1 MYREFYRLEKKPFDL
16 TPNPEAPFLSEAHE
30 EALAILRYGVMSKKG
45 FLLLTGDVGTGKTT
59 MLQVLINSPDMMG
72 VHLCLL
78 SNPTLS
84 VDEFYYYIAGKF
96 GFEYHNNKARFLE
109 DFTEF
114 LHFLDERGE
123 RALFIVDEAHAL
135 PTKLLEEVRL
145 LSNQDRIGQSVLSI
159 FLVGQPELNQKLA
172 QERLLPLRQRIGIR
186 FHLKPF
192 SEKETASY
200 IQDKL
205 GHAGAKDFKIFT
217 DEAVRSIYR
226 ASKGTPRLINILCD
240 HALLSGFAES
250 KPVIGEDIIR
260 ECVRELHAPGDE
272 TVLPVGPSQR
282 PLLRG
287 FLSRKGASWATVA
300 LVLLIILLVAANY
313 ILYSSDVA
321 WLESVLPEGVMK
333 FLRQM
338 SEYIGGNFG

>member
-1 MYREFYRLEKKPFDL
+1 MYRKFYKLEKKPFDL
-16 TPNPEAPFLSEAHE
+16 APNPEAPFLSEAHE

-72 VHLCLL
+72 VKLCML
-78 SNPTLS
+78 SNPTLN
-84 VDEFYYYIAGKF
+84 VNEFYYYIADKY
-96 GFEYHNNKARFLE
+96 GFEYHDNKARFLD
-109 DFTEF
+109 DFSEF
-114 LHFLDERGE
+114 LHSLHERGE

-145 LSNQDRIGQSVLSI
+145 LSNQDRVGQSVLSI

-205 GHAGAKDFKIFT
+205 SHAGAKDYKIFT
-217 DEAVRSIYR
+217 DEAIRYIYR
-226 ASKGTPRLINILCD
+226 ASKGTPRLINIICD
-240 HALLSGFAES
+240 HALLSGFADS
-250 KPVIGEDIIR
+250 KPVIDENIIK
-260 ECVRELHAPGDE
+260 ECVRELHAPGDQTE
-272 TVLPVGPSQR
+272 LPVGSSQR
-282 PLLRG
+282 PMLKG
-287 FLSRKGASWATVA
+287 FFSWKGASWATVA
-300 LVLLIILLVAANY
+300 LVILVLVLLVGNY
-313 ILYSSDVA
+313 VLYASDVA
-321 WLESVLPEGVMK
+321 WLESVLPEWMMNL
-333 FLRQM
+333 LRQM
-338 SEYIGGNFG
+338 SKYFGGSFG